1 MREDLHNIE
10 IIYYIYYI
18 IYIIY
23 NFKKKFAPSAGLH
36 ENGFQLIVIVTIVT
50 LPHITNWFHFHVSV
64 MSIL

>member
-1 MREDLHNIE
+1 M
-10 IIYYIYYI
+10 YYT

-36 ENGFQLIVIVTIVT
+36 ENGFQLIIVIVTIVT
-50 LPHITNWFHFHVSV
+50 LPHITNRFHFHVSV